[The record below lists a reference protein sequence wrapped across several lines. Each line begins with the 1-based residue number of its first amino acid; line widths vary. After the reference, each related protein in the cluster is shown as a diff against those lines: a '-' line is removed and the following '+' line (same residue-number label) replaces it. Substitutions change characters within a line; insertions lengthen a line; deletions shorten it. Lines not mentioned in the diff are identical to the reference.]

1 MKGVVPRPPSYTQK
15 GDSVGKYYC
24 FSWKKSRLAK
34 YKHNEENTGTW
45 ANISISL
52 TCVIFY
58 IYRFGDMLPL
68 FFYINWEDIQYTL
81 LIYNSSTTLLC
92 PHGLRRNIYQVS
104 AFTLGFPQYLFVSL
118 PNKFY
123 QKQTGLSSNLIV
135 KLFRSSTKFSIQP
148 MNLAGKWQDVELNS
162 WSSRASTK

>member
-1 MKGVVPRPPSYTQK
+1 
-15 GDSVGKYYC
+15 
-24 FSWKKSRLAK
+24 
-34 YKHNEENTGTW
+34 
-45 ANISISL
+45 
-52 TCVIFY
+52 
-58 IYRFGDMLPL
+58 
-68 FFYINWEDIQYTL
+68 
-81 LIYNSSTTLLC
+81 LC

-148 MNLAGKWQDVELNS
+148 MNLAGKWQDVEFNS
-162 WSSRASTK
+162 